1 MNHNENA
8 RTTVAVY
15 FFGILGTFM
24 VLAALVWTM
33 YHYTRPPG
41 IDLAR
46 AAERRKNLQDVT
58 AQSKEQLETYG
69 WVDKARGI
77 VRLPLDRAM
86 ELALR
91 DWQNPVAAKSNLLV
105 RLQKATSP
113 PPNPYE

>member
-1 MNHNENA
+1 
-8 RTTVAVY
+8 
-15 FFGILGTFM
+15 
-24 VLAALVWTM
+24 
-33 YHYTRPPG
+33 
-41 IDLAR
+41 
-46 AAERRKNLQDVT
+46 
-58 AQSKEQLETYG
+58 LETYG